1 MADLF
6 DKAKHFVTDTIDSF
20 KKVPEATLTDVDV
33 KSVGFTSVTLLA
45 KISVNNPYI
54 TPLPMV
60 EVDYTLK
67 SHANVI
73 LTGKVPDPGNLKA
86 SGITLLEVDVKVP
99 YSILLSV
106 AKDVSTDW
114 DLDYELLLGL
124 IIDLPLIGNIT
135 IPLSQKGEF
144 KLPSITDFFK
154 GGGGEE
160 TKEGEEKEKE
170 TVSTS
175 EVGVQKDDKSKVVVR
190 HVEEVDEVI
199 HIYADGT
206 KKSED

>member
-6 DKAKHFVTDTIDSF
+6 DKAKHFVTDTIDSM

-67 SHANVI
+67 SLNNVI

-86 SGITLLEVDVKVP
+86 KGITLLEVDVKVP

-106 AKDVSTDW
+106 VKDVSTDW

-144 KLPSITDFFK
+144 KLPSITDFFR
-154 GGGGEE
+154 GRGGGEA
-160 TKEGEEKEKE
+160 TEEEAKEK
-170 TVSTS
+170 VSTS
-175 EVGVQKDDKSKVVVR
+175 EVGVVKDDKSEVVVR

-199 HIYADGT
+199 HISADGQ
-206 KKSED
+206 KS